1 MSENDKNGRTQI
13 RKIASNHLDFVLDVK
28 YDYYGRRLAT
38 CSSDKSIKVWDLDEK
53 GDWCVKAG
61 CELKNAHNAMVWK
74 VC

>member
-1 MSENDKNGRTQI
+1 MSGRVQL
-13 RKIASNHLDFVLDVK
+13 RQVPSKHLDIVLDLK

-53 GDWCVKAG
+53 GDWSVKAG
-61 CELKNAHNAMVWK
+61 CELKNAHNAMIWK

>member
-1 MSENDKNGRTQI
+1 MNERTQL
-13 RKIASNHLDFVLDVK
+13 RQIASKHLDFVLDVK

-53 GDWCVKAG
+53 GDWSVKAG
-61 CELKNAHNAMVWK
+61 CELKNAHNAMIWK